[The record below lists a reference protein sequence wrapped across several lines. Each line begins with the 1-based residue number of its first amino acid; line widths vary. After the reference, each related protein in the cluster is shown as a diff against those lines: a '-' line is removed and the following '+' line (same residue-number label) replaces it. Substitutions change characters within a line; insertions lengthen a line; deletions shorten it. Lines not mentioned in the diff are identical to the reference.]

1 MLVQERSAQ
10 GTPSG
15 QTWQELVDARK
26 LDICAPEDIAAAV
39 RGMGDG
45 RDGQLRGKLL
55 DHLREL
61 AESYLIP
68 RVDKNLPD
76 QGRGAVKATVD
87 GMVDALLLEGSA
99 DGVGY
104 ETNYRK
110 RLRQRLV
117 DQIRRV
123 RREQR
128 RFEEP
133 TPGPESGESSEPY
146 HPTEELTPEE
156 AAIAAGIL
164 ASLSE
169 RHRKALSLYR
179 AGYRCSDA
187 QGGETIASMMSVSVR
202 TAEQWMRD
210 IRKAVA
216 KHLDLKP

>member
-1 MLVQERSAQ
+1 MLAQEQSAQ
-10 GTPSG
+10 VTPSG

-26 LDICAPEDIAAAV
+26 LDICAPEDIAAAI
-39 RGMGDG
+39 RRMGDSHG
-45 RDGQLRGKLL
+45 GQLRGKLL

-87 GMVDALLLEGSA
+87 GMVDALLLEGAA

-104 ETNYRK
+104 ETNYLK

-123 RREQR
+123 RSEQR

-133 TPGPESGESSEPY
+133 APDPESGEFPEPS
-146 HPTEELTPEE
+146 HPIEELTPEE